1 MMADILI
8 IDDNKDFCDVLSHA
22 ITSVGHTSTF
32 VLTLREGIRNI
43 FDNRYDVVLL
53 DVQLPDGNGLEAVER
68 IKGRANAPEVIIMT
82 GSGDPDGAELA
93 IRCGAWDY
101 IEKPSSLNGIILP
114 VLRAIEYRK
123 QKDEKSE
130 TIVLDR
136 NRIVGDSTPMQT
148 CYKLLAQ
155 AARTD
160 MSVLLEGETGTG
172 KELFARTLHQ
182 NSRRADKPFIIVDC
196 SVLPE
201 SLVESILFG
210 FEKGAFTGADRK
222 KDGLIKQADGGTL
235 FLDEIGELPL
245 SIQKSFLR
253 VLQDGYYRPIGS
265 RTEESSNFRL
275 VAATNRSLEHMAASG
290 LFRPDLLFRIGSM
303 VIKLPSLKERGE
315 DITQLTIRYV
325 SRACSEFHIT
335 AKGFS
340 PEFFDVLQEY
350 KWPGNVREL
359 FNALQSALAAAQDES
374 ILYPTHLPVDIRAKV
389 ARASLRGKDSS
400 TAATGY
406 SSRTGSEVPAAYK
419 DFRSRLLEDGER
431 QYFKQVISHS
441 GGNVSDACRISGL
454 SKSRFYYFLQKYDL
468 HLVKGLSNPKAQS

>member
-1 MMADILI
+1 MADILI
-8 IDDNKDFCDVLSHA
+8 IDDNKSFCGLLSDA
-22 ITSVGHTSTF
+22 ISSVGHKSKF
-32 VLTLREGIRNI
+32 VLTLKEGIQDI
-43 FDNRYDVVLL
+43 SAHRYDVVLL
-53 DVQLPDGNGLEAVER
+53 DVQLPDGNGLEAVQR
-68 IKGRANAPEVIIMT
+68 IKGQPNPPEVIIMT

-114 VLRAIEYRK
+114 VLRAIDYRK
-123 QKDEKSE
+123 EKDAKSE
-130 TIVLDR
+130 TVVLDR
-136 NRIVGDSTPMQT
+136 NVIVGDSTPMQM
-148 CYKLLAQ
+148 CFKLLAR

-160 MSVLLEGETGTG
+160 MSVLIQGETGTG

-182 NSRRADKPFIIVDC
+182 NSRRADGPFIIVDC

-210 FEKGAFTGADRK
+210 FEKGAFTGADRR

-245 SIQKSFLR
+245 TIQKSFLR
-253 VLQDGYYRPIGS
+253 VLQDGVYRPIGS
-265 RTEESSNFRL
+265 RIEESSNFRL
-275 VAATNRSLEHMAASG
+275 VAATNRDLEHMAQSG

-303 VIKLPSLKERGE
+303 VIKLPSLREREE
-315 DITQLTIRYV
+315 DITQLAIRYV
-325 SRACSEFHIT
+325 SRACSEYHLA

-359 FNALQSALAAAQDES
+359 FNALQGALAAAQDES

-389 ARASLRGKDSS
+389 ARSSLRGKEG
-400 TAATGY
+400 TNAADRHSDGAED
-406 SSRTGSEVPAAYK
+406 EVLDVYK
-419 DFRSRLLEDGER
+419 DFRARMLEDGEK
-431 QYFKQVISHS
+431 QYFKQVVSRS
-441 GGNVSDACRISGL
+441 GGNLPDACRISGL
-454 SKSRFYYFLQKYDL
+454 SKSRLYYFLQKYDL
-468 HLVKGLSNPKAQS
+468 HLAKPLPSTED

>member
-1 MMADILI
+1 MANILI
-8 IDDNKDFCDVLSHA
+8 IDDNKSFCDVLAHA
-22 ITSVGHTSTF
+22 ISSVGHKPAF
-32 VLTLREGIRNI
+32 ALTLNEGIQEI
-43 FDNRYDVVLL
+43 FTRRYDVVLL
-53 DVQLPDGNGLEAVER
+53 DVQLPDGNGLKAVEK
-68 IKGRANAPEVIIMT
+68 IKDQPIPPEVIIMT

-101 IEKPSSLNGIILP
+101 IEKPSSINGIILP

-123 QKDEKSE
+123 EKDAKSE
-130 TIVLDR
+130 TVVLDR
-136 NRIVGDSTPMQT
+136 NSIVGDSTPMQA
-148 CYKLLAQ
+148 CFKLLAQ

-160 MSVLLEGETGTG
+160 MNVLIQGETGTG
-172 KELFARTLHQ
+172 KELFSRTLHQ

-222 KDGLIKQADGGTL
+222 KDGLIKQADGGSL

-253 VLQDGYYRPIGS
+253 VLQDGYYRPLGS
-265 RTEESSNFRL
+265 RSEESSNFRL
-275 VAATNRSLEHMAASG
+275 VAATNRNLEEMVDAG
-290 LFRPDLLFRIGSM
+290 LFRSDLLFRIGTM
-303 VIKLPSLKERGE
+303 VIKLPSLRERGE
-315 DITQLTIRYV
+315 DIAQLAIRYV

-340 PEFFDVLQEY
+340 PEFLDVLQEY

-359 FNALQSALAAAQDES
+359 FNALQSALAAAQNES

-389 ARASLRGKDSS
+389 ARSSLQGKE
-400 TAATGY
+400 Y
-406 SSRTGSEVPAAYK
+406 SKTSARYSPEAHNEAPPVYK
-419 DFRSRLLEDGER
+419 DFRSQLLEDGER
-431 QYFKQVISHS
+431 EYFKRVIVHS
-441 GGNVSDACRISGL
+441 GGNLSDACRLSGL
-454 SKSRFYYFLQKYDL
+454 SKSRLYYFLQKYDL
-468 HLVKGLSNPKAQS
+468 HLLKSFPPTGDLS

>member
-1 MMADILI
+1 MANILI
-8 IDDNKDFCDVLSHA
+8 IDDNKSFCGLLSHA
-22 ITSVGHTSTF
+22 ISGVGHTTTF
-32 VLTLREGIRNI
+32 VLTLKEGIQNI
-43 FDNRYDVVLL
+43 FTHRYDVVLL
-53 DVQLPDGNGLEAVER
+53 DVQLPDGNGLEAVEK
-68 IKGRANAPEVIIMT
+68 IKGQSNPPEVIIMT

-101 IEKPSSLNGIILP
+101 IEKPSSINGIILP

-123 QKDEKSE
+123 QKDERSE
-130 TIVLDR
+130 TVVLDR
-136 NRIVGDSTPMQT
+136 NRIVGESTAMQM

-155 AARTD
+155 AARSD
-160 MSVLLEGETGTG
+160 MSVLIHGETGTG

-182 NSRRADKPFIIVDC
+182 NSRRADKPFVIVDC

-210 FEKGAFTGADRK
+210 FEKGAFTGADKR

-265 RTEESSNFRL
+265 RSEESSNFRL
-275 VAATNRSLEHMAASG
+275 VAATNRNLEQMAESG

-303 VIKLPSLKERGE
+303 AIKLPSLRERGE
-315 DITQLTIRYV
+315 DITQLAIRYV

-389 ARASLRGKDSS
+389 ARSSLRGKDSP
-400 TAATGY
+400 TAKTGH
-406 SSRTGSEVPAAYK
+406 SQEARHEVPSSYK
-419 DFRSRLLEDGER
+419 DFRSKLLEDGER
-431 QYFKQVISHS
+431 EYFQQVISHA

-454 SKSRFYYFLQKYDL
+454 SKSRLYYFLQKYDL
-468 HLVKGLSNPKAQS
+468 HLVKPLPHTKGPS

>member
-1 MMADILI
+1 MANILI
-8 IDDNKDFCDVLSHA
+8 IDDNRAFCDVLSHA
-22 ITSVGHTSTF
+22 ISSVGHLPTF
-32 VLTLREGIRNI
+32 VLTLKEGIQEI
-43 FDNRYDVVLL
+43 FARRYDVVLL
-53 DVQLPDGNGLEAVER
+53 DVQLPDGNGLKAVEK
-68 IKGRANAPEVIIMT
+68 IKGQPTPPEVIIMT

-101 IEKPSSLNGIILP
+101 IEKPSSINGIILP

-123 QKDEKSE
+123 EKDAKSE
-130 TIVLDR
+130 AVVLDR
-136 NRIVGDSTPMQT
+136 NRIVGDSTPMQS
-148 CYKLLAQ
+148 CFKLLAQ
-155 AARTD
+155 AARND
-160 MSVLLEGETGTG
+160 MNVLIQGETGTG

-182 NSRRADKPFIIVDC
+182 NSRRADNPFIIVDC

-222 KDGLIKQADGGTL
+222 KDGLIKQADSGTL

-265 RTEESSNFRL
+265 RSEESSNFRL
-275 VAATNRSLEHMAASG
+275 VAATNRNLEEMAESS

-303 VIKLPSLKERGE
+303 VIKLPSLRERGE
-315 DITQLTIRYV
+315 DITQLAIRYV

-340 PEFFDVLQEY
+340 PEFLDVLQEY

-359 FNALQSALAAAQDES
+359 FNALQSALAAAQNES

-389 ARASLRGKDSS
+389 ARSSLKGKDHLTTMAIHSPK
-400 TAATGY
+400 ALD
-406 SSRTGSEVPAAYK
+406 EVPPAYK

-431 QYFKQVISHS
+431 EYFKQVISHS
-441 GGNVSDACRISGL
+441 GGNLSDACHISGL
-454 SKSRFYYFLQKYDL
+454 SKSRLYYFLQKYDL
-468 HLVKGLSNPKAQS
+468 HLLKSFPHTGNLS